1 MDTKKNTGGNPEE
14 KPEEAYRTATTV
26 SGDDE
31 PESAESPAPGG
42 EELRTA
48 VTMSGDD
55 EPESAENPA
64 SGGEELRTAVTMS
77 GDGAPENA
85 QEKKTAPA
93 TEATLKMDTTAFKR
107 SAGLLQPGE
116 RLGKY
121 IIEKRL
127 GKGGMG
133 EVFLAKH
140 EQLGILRA
148 IKVLPQDLARKNSQF
163 FARFIREAKT
173 ACEIRHS
180 NVVNVMDVENDDARG
195 ISYIVMEFVD
205 GGDVRGLLKSS
216 GHLTVDQALVIV
228 EAVASALAAAS
239 EYGIVHRDIKPDN
252 IMLTKRGEV
261 KLADLGIAKSGDDD
275 VQLTKTNVMMG
286 TPAYLS
292 PEQAKDAK
300 HVDVRADIYSLG
312 ATLFEMLTGRIPYPG
327 SSVYDII
334 SKLHTDP
341 VPNPCDFNPEIPPE
355 IGKICMT
362 MMAKK
367 PANRY
372 QSAAELL
379 EVMAR
384 CRSHRK
390 SVIEAQRII
399 REAIQTAYGEDAVA
413 ATTTL
418 TRKPWLDLRRWD
430 VREWD
435 IRNLAV
441 WQKIALS
448 GFAMLI
454 ALIVVLIVLLAGG
467 GEKEREGKPRVP
479 APPPSVP
486 VPVVAAREIVRPTFR
501 VAPAE
506 ALVTLRDGSGGDIA
520 PVLRKGGDAVFE
532 VKPGNYLYSVTCD
545 GFAAQTGTAAL
556 EGDAVLE
563 FKLKPAL
570 LTIRTEPRTA
580 VSLTAA
586 DGREVGSG
594 TADDRGLFSV
604 SGLKAG
610 QYILYA
616 KAAGRKPR
624 REEIAFAG
632 DAVTTRDFRL
642 SPLVPAVKLQRLNFR
657 ITPAK
662 ATVML
667 RDERGEEIVCSSK
680 SGSLCSYE
688 VPAGFY
694 LYKVSCPGYAG
705 VEGKCRISSGD
716 TDVPEI
722 SLKPYRLTVSIEPG
736 TRVEVVRNF
745 TSVATGT
752 AKKGELVFEGL
763 PAGEYLLRCSRDG
776 YVPQVK
782 TVTVAPDRDSKTEV
796 ALKGELWDFHIQAA
810 KGCRMTLTRDG
821 KKCREL
827 ELRQSETVLKLPRGE
842 YRASFSLDGYAERT
856 VAFRV
861 PQDQR
866 AAVRMERNRFLL
878 TLHVTP
884 QQALAELRREDGKG
898 KIVREH
904 LKGIGTIRDLAPGN
918 YILTVSCR
926 GYDNYQEEFTIG
938 GGDEERYITLK
949 KVFLSGGDRGGI
961 ILKEVKTGD
970 PALDEYIA
978 RNGVEV
984 KLKGSEAPWKKVK
997 LPYSFKNIREG
1008 SYCLLVRLL
1017 EKNIRGQESEKIV
1030 VEPGKL
1036 TEYSM
1041 FLVTF

>member
-1 MDTKKNTGGNPEE
+1 MDREKNTDGAPEE
-14 KPEEAYRTATTV
+14 KTEETY
-26 SGDDE
+26 
-31 PESAESPAPGG
+31 
-42 EELRTA
+42 RTA

-55 EPESAENPA
+55 EPESAESPA

-85 QEKKTAPA
+85 QERKTAPA

-133 EVFLAKH
+133 EVFLARH

-148 IKVLPQDLARKNSQF
+148 IKVLPQDLAKKNSQF

-327 SSVYDII
+327 NSVYDII

-399 REAIQTAYGEDAVA
+399 REAIHTAYGEESVA

-430 VREWD
+430 VRDWD

-441 WQKIALS
+441 WQKIALA
-448 GFAMLI
+448 GFATLM
-454 ALIVVLIVLLAGG
+454 VLIVALIILLFAGKRSG
-467 GEKEREGKPRVP
+467 DPQ
-479 APPPSVP
+479 ATPPSP
-486 VPVVAAREIVRPTFR
+486 TSLAASGAAVRPMFKL
-501 VAPAE
+501 VPAE
-506 ALVTLRDGSGGDIA
+506 ALAVLRDEAGGDIA
-520 PVLRKGGDAVFE
+520 PVIRKGGDAVFA
-532 VKPGNYLYSVTCD
+532 VKPGKYLYSVTCD
-545 GFAAQTGTAAL
+545 GFAAQTGSISLKNDT
-556 EGDAVLE
+556 VFE
-563 FKLKPAL
+563 FKLKPAM

-580 VSLTAA
+580 VSLTSA
-586 DGREVGSG
+586 DGREIGGGV
-594 TADDRGLFSV
+594 ADDQGLFSV

-610 QYILYA
+610 QYILAA
-616 KAAGRKPR
+616 KGSGRKPR
-624 REEIAFAG
+624 REEIDFSG
-632 DAVTTRDFRL
+632 DTVTTREFRL
-642 SPLVPAVKLQRLNFR
+642 SPLVSAAKLRRLNFK
-657 ITPAK
+657 IAPGK
-662 ATVML
+662 ATVTL
-667 RDERGEEIVCSSK
+667 RDERGEEVICSSK
-680 SGSLCSYE
+680 YGSLCSYE

-694 LYKVSCPGYAG
+694 IYTVSCPGYAG
-705 VEGKCRISSGD
+705 VEGKCRISSDD

-722 SLKPYRLTVSIEPG
+722 SLKPYCFTVSVAPG
-736 TRVEVVRNF
+736 TRVEMVRNF
-745 TSVATGT
+745 TCAASGT
-752 AKKGELVFEGL
+752 AETGKLVFEGL
-763 PAGEYLLRCSRDG
+763 PPGEYLLRCSRDG

-782 TVTVAPDRDSKTEV
+782 TVVLSPDRSGKAEV
-796 ALKGELWDFHIQAA
+796 VLKAELWDFHIQAA
-810 KGCRMTLTRDG
+810 KGSRMTLMCDG
-821 KKCREL
+821 KKIREM
-827 ELRQSETVLKLPRGE
+827 EFRQSETVLKLPRGE
-842 YRASFSLDGYAERT
+842 YQASFSLDGYAERT
-856 VAFRV
+856 VTFRI
-861 PQDQR
+861 PQEQR
-866 AAVRMERNRFLL
+866 TAVRMERNLFLL

-884 QQALAELRREDGKG
+884 QRALAELRREDGKG

-904 LKGIGTIRDLAPGN
+904 LNGIGTIRNLAPGN
-918 YILTVSCR
+918 YILTVSSR
-926 GYDNYQEEFTIG
+926 GYDDYQEEFTIS

-949 KVFLSGGDRGGI
+949 KFFLSGSDRGGI
-961 ILKEVKTGD
+961 ILKSVKSGD
-970 PALDEYIA
+970 QALDEYIA
-978 RNGVEV
+978 KNGVEV
-984 KLKGSEAPWKKVK
+984 KLKDSDAPWTKVR
-997 LPYSFKNIREG
+997 LPYSFKNIKCG
-1008 SYCLLVRLL
+1008 KHYLLVRLP
-1017 EKNIRGQESEKIV
+1017 EKQVRGQESEEIV